1 MAITLEQ
8 DVEPR
13 LLSSIQHYCAEHMDQ
28 QVGTLKAKLLR
39 DFCLRET
46 GPSAYNQAIADAQQQ
61 RQQKIAEIDA
71 TCDETEFAYWK
82 K

>member
-1 MAITLEQ
+1 MAITLAQ
-8 DVEPR
+8 DVEQR
-13 LLSSIQHYCAEHMDQ
+13 LLSSIQRYGAEHLDQ
-28 QVGTLKAKLLR
+28 QVGMLKAKLLR
-39 DFCLRET
+39 DFCLREI
-46 GPSAYNQAIADAQQQ
+46 GPSAYNQAIVNAQQQ